1 MTNNFLDWQ
10 ELFVNDISGGEG
22 IFIALS
28 FILIMIMAAKFR
40 FPNSVTFMILA
51 VYAIIM
57 AAFFEVL
64 KPITL
69 FLIAIFISFAMFKI
83 FSTT

>member
-1 MTNNFLDWQ
+1 MVNNYLDWQ
-10 ELFVNDISGGEG
+10 DLFVNDISGGTG

-51 VYAIIM
+51 VYSIMM

-64 KPITL
+64 KPIAL
-69 FLIAIFISFAMFKI
+69 ILIAIFISFAMYKI